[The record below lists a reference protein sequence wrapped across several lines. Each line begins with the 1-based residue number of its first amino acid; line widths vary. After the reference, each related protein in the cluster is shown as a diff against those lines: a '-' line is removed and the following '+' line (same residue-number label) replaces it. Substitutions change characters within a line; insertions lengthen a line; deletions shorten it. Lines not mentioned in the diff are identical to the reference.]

1 MLSLQY
7 LDRFTHTDQAAVLS
21 TATGDDMLSGEELSE
36 SDVSEVVEGA
46 DNMYGPDAIA
56 PDEWARPWS
65 SESLALC

>member
-1 MLSLQY
+1 MY
-7 LDRFTHTDQAAVLS
+7 NTDAVLS

-65 SESLALC
+65 SESLALCWRCRGWS